1 MNGEMT
7 PEQDAAYQ
15 RLREL
20 SEDYED
26 REFMRGARAGFMRT
40 TELVE
45 SQEALSG
52 ADDRLWDAVAERAR
66 LGMDWSVIADATR
79 LPEEE
84 LIARYGGADRT

>member
-1 MNGEMT
+1 MT

-15 RLREL
+15 RLRAL
-20 SEDYED
+20 SEDYEN
-26 REFMRGARAGFMRT
+26 REFMRGARAGYMRT

-52 ADDRLWDAVAERAR
+52 ADDRLSDAVGEARA

-79 LPEEE
+79 LPEEDVRE
-84 LIARYGGADRT
+84 RFGDADRM